1 MKRKMPFGALIILS
15 TLLGL
20 LISIQLRTVNMQ
32 TGGYTTSQRG
42 QQLASQL
49 NKLNEKENALKS
61 ELKTLEDKLNEY
73 KSSES
78 NSDVALKSINEDI
91 KRYEELSGYTDVS
104 GQGINMKIIGVGS
117 NPDASML
124 IYNYE
129 LLLSVVNKLNAAQAD
144 AISINEQRIV
154 ANTAIELSGDKL
166 LINDTP
172 ISPPFIVKAI
182 GNADTLESA
191 LKLKYGVI
199 WEIENYYNAKV
210 DIEKK
215 ENIKIPRYSKQ
226 IKYKYANPVE

>member
-20 LISIQLRTVNMQ
+20 LISIQLKTVNMQ

-49 NKLNEKENALKS
+49 NKLNEKEDALKS
-61 ELKTLEDKLNEY
+61 ELSILEDKLNKY
-73 KSSES
+73 KTSES
-78 NSDVALKSINEDI
+78 SSDVALRNINEDI
-91 KRYEELSGYTDVS
+91 KKYEELSGYTDVS
-104 GQGINMKIIGVGS
+104 GQGIDMKIIGVGQDP
-117 NPDASML
+117 NANML

-154 ANTAIELSGDKL
+154 ANTAIELSGEKL

-172 ISPPFIVKAI
+172 ISPPFVVKAI

-215 ENIKIPRYSKQ
+215 ENIKIPRYSKE

>member
-20 LISIQLRTVNMQ
+20 LISIQLKTVNIQ

-49 NKLNEKENALKS
+49 NKLNEKEEALKN
-61 ELKTLEDKLNEY
+61 ELSTLEDNLSKY
-73 KSSES
+73 KTSES
-78 NSDVALKSINEDI
+78 SSDVALRGINEDI
-91 KRYEELSGYTDVS
+91 KKYEKLSGYTDVS
-104 GQGINMKIIGVGS
+104 GQGINMKIIGVGQDP
-117 NPDASML
+117 NANML

-129 LLLSVVNKLNAAQAD
+129 LLLSVINKLNAAQAD

-154 ANTAIELSGDKL
+154 ANTAIELSGEKL

-172 ISPPFIVKAI
+172 ISPPFVVKAI

-199 WEIENYYNAKV
+199 WEIENYYNAQV
-210 DIEKK
+210 NIEKK
-215 ENIKIPRYSKQ
+215 ENIKIPRYSKE

>member
-1 MKRKMPFGALIILS
+1 MPFGALIILS

-20 LISIQLRTVNMQ
+20 LISIQLKTVNIQ

-49 NKLNEKENALKS
+49 NKLNEKEEALKN
-61 ELKTLEDKLNEY
+61 ELSTLEDKLSKY
-73 KSSES
+73 KTSES
-78 NSDVALKSINEDI
+78 SSDVALRGINEDI
-91 KRYEELSGYTDVS
+91 KKYEKLSGYTDVN
-104 GQGINMKIIGVGS
+104 GQGIYMKIIGVGQDP
-117 NPDASML
+117 NANML

-129 LLLSVVNKLNAAQAD
+129 LLLSVINKLNAAQAD

-154 ANTAIELSGDKL
+154 ANTAIELSGEKL
-166 LINDTP
+166 LINNTP
-172 ISPPFIVKAI
+172 ISPPFVVKAI

-199 WEIENYYNAKV
+199 WEIENYYNAQV
-210 DIEKK
+210 NIEKK
-215 ENIKIPRYSKQ
+215 ENIKIPRYSKE

>member
-1 MKRKMPFGALIILS
+1 MPFGALIILS

-49 NKLNEKENALKS
+49 NKLNEKENALKQ

-78 NSDVALKSINEDI
+78 NSDVALKTINEDI

-104 GQGINMKIIGVGS
+104 GQGIDMKIIGVGS
-117 NPDASML
+117 DQDASML

-172 ISPPFIVKAI
+172 ISPPFVVKAI

>member
-1 MKRKMPFGALIILS
+1 LKRKIPFGALIILS

-20 LISIQLRTVNMQ
+20 LISIQLKTVNMQ

-49 NKLNEKENALKS
+49 NKLNEKEDALKS
-61 ELKTLEDKLNEY
+61 ELSALEDKLSKY
-73 KSSES
+73 KTSES
-78 NSDVALKSINEDI
+78 NSDVALRSINEDI
-91 KRYEELSGYTDVS
+91 KKYEKLSGYTDVR
-104 GQGINMKIIGVGS
+104 GQGIDMKIIGVGQDP
-117 NPDASML
+117 NANML

-154 ANTAIELSGDKL
+154 ANTAIELSGEKL

-172 ISPPFIVKAI
+172 ISPPFVVKAI

-215 ENIKIPRYSKQ
+215 ENIKIPRYSKE